1 MPETRRLLEEAFNCR
16 CKEVGLTRCPPQG
29 ALLRLPAMALYS
41 RGPHL
46 ALEQERLCGSWWHP
60 ALGFVSPKGLQVN
73 SLSCSRAE
81 QGTGGW
87 FCFLWL

>member
-29 ALLRLPAMALYS
+29 ALLRLPAVALYS

-46 ALEQERLCGSWWHP
+46 ALEQERLCGSLVAP
-60 ALGFVSPKGLQVN
+60 
-73 SLSCSRAE
+73 CSWLCVT
-81 QGTGGW
+81 QGVAG
-87 FCFLWL
+87 